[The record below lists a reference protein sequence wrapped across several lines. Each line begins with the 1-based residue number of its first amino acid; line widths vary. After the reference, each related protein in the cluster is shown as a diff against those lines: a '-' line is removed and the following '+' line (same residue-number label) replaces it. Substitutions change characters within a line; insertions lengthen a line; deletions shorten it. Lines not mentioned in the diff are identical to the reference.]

1 MDWIPQD
8 TYVLAKDIEELKEEG
23 SVVLNGTDVKSAKA
37 GAYQD
42 QTSGASKNVV
52 ELSMTKEGTQ
62 KFAEATKAASGR

>member
-1 MDWIPQD
+1 M
-8 TYVLAKDIEELKEEG
+8 KEEG

-62 KFAEATKAASGR
+62 KLQRQQRLQKRQMKPSRSIMMGN